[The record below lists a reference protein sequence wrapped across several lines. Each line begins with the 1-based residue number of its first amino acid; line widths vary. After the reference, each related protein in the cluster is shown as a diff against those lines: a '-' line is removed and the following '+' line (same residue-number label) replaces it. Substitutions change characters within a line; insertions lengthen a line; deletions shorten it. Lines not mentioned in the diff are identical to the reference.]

1 MVTISGYKVREN
13 KEGNTFIALELNGSV
28 ELIQAEASGN
38 WYATVRKCS
47 MPSTLSEEL
56 AKLSVGQQM
65 PGNIVR
71 VACES
76 YSYTVQRTG
85 ETISLGYRYGYQ
97 PEGSKEVIGEGE
109 VVIEQPAPVPVRNS
123 ANSSAL
129 RAAASRRMKE
139 M

>member
-13 KEGNTFIALELNGSV
+13 KEGNTFVALVLTGSV
-28 ELIQAEASGN
+28 ELIQSAQSGN

-47 MPSTLSEEL
+47 MPSTMDETV

-76 YSYTVQRTG
+76 YSYTVKRTG

-97 PEGSKEVIGEGE
+97 PEGSKEIIGEGE
-109 VVIEQPAPVPVRNS
+109 VEVEQPAPVRNT
-123 ANSSAL
+123 ANSNGL
-129 RAAASRRMKE
+129 RAAAARRMKE
-139 M
+139 I